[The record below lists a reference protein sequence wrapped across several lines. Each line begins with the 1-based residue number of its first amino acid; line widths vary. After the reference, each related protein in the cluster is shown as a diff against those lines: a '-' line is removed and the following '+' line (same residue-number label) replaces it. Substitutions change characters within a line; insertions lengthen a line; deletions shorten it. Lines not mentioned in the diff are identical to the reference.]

1 MSLNP
6 TPPTIKKLP
15 DTLINQIAAGEVI
28 DNPVS
33 VVKELIENSLDAG
46 ATRIDVRLTNMGYAE
61 ICVTDNGQGISPEDV
76 PLAVVKH
83 ATSKLSSHNLWDIH
97 TFGFRGE
104 ALAAL
109 ASVSHLT
116 IHTRIASQDT
126 GVAIDADTSSVKPVK
141 REVGTTIT
149 ARDLFYNTPA
159 RLKFTKSERALR
171 LGLKL
176 MLTRYALCHPHLT
189 LNATVEGRSFFQQQG
204 GPADM
209 PFHDALAARVPPL
222 FPDLSAEQL
231 CRLDECAQDYHL
243 TGLIAPPTSHS
254 ATRQH
259 QYLFVQRRPVQ
270 DKVMGMALK
279 LAFQDFVPAGRFP
292 WAVLFL
298 DLPPAKI
305 DVNVH
310 PAKEEVRFAEPKFL
324 TSWLINALSQPLH
337 QALGQQS
344 TAPTALLMQ
353 KEKAATTQPPLKTR
367 TPQEAHTPSVPLAAT
382 SPASQDLT
390 LQNSSFQK
398 THLSSAPPVP
408 SFMKVA
414 EEPHAF
420 DESLPSSGK
429 QPLPSSSSSLP
440 SPSPSPL
447 PSLSSSLASVPASSS
462 AVKATSTVQSDLP
475 LERRPLGRA
484 LGQIHASYIVAEN
497 EAGLVLVDQ
506 HAAHERIT
514 YERIKKELTHNQ
526 PVALLIPE
534 LLTLTAPAVKALT
547 HVQGP
552 LKAWGLHVEPQDAEH
567 VMVYS
572 VPTLLQHKK
581 RSLWVDDL
589 AQALMHDMQQESAW
603 EKQDEHETQGEQ
615 EVHDEHK
622 AHGPQNAQDRHP
634 PSDGL
639 PSSSATQAQGFHPK
653 TALDHHL
660 WRAFCVVLGNHAC
673 KNSIKANH
681 RLSLDEMNH
690 LLRTMEAT
698 PHSGQCNHGRPTSI
712 VLTKQ
717 EIARLFGRH

>member
-1 MSLNP
+1 MSLKHAP
-6 TPPTIKKLP
+6 HTIKKLP

-28 DNPVS
+28 DSPIS
-33 VVKELIENSLDAG
+33 VAKELIENSLDAG
-46 ATRIDVRLTNMGYAE
+46 ATRIDVSLTNIGYAE
-61 ICVTDNGQGISPEDV
+61 ICVADNGQGMSPEDL

-83 ATSKLSSHNLWDIH
+83 ATSKLTSHNLWDIH

-116 IHTRIASQDT
+116 IHTRTARHDT
-126 GVAIDADTSSVKPVK
+126 GRAIDADTSAINPIK
-141 REVGTTIT
+141 RDVGTTIT

-159 RLKFTKSERALR
+159 RLKFAKSERALR
-171 LGLKL
+171 LSLKL

-189 LNATVEGRSFFQQQG
+189 LSATLEGRSFFQQPG
-204 GPADM
+204 CPADT
-209 PFHDALAARVPPL
+209 PFHEALATRVPPL

-231 CRLDECAQDYHL
+231 CRLDERAQDYHL

-259 QYLFVQRRPVQ
+259 QYLFVQKRPVQ

-279 LAFQDFVPAGRFP
+279 LAFQDFVPTGRFP

-324 TSWLINALSQPLH
+324 TSWLINALSHPLH
-337 QALGQQS
+337 QALGKQS
-344 TAPTALLMQ
+344 TAPTSLLAH
-353 KEKAATTQPPLKTR
+353 KEKTAPSQPPPK
-367 TPQEAHTPSVPLAAT
+367 PQEPAHSLSMPSGAA
-382 SPASQDLT
+382 
-390 LQNSSFQK
+390 SSAFQK
-398 THLSSAPPVP
+398 TDASSASPAP

-414 EEPHAF
+414 EAPAAF
-420 DESLPSSGK
+420 DESLALSTEEPPSS
-429 QPLPSSSSSLP
+429 LPSSSSPSS
-440 SPSPSPL
+440 SPSPS
-447 PSLSSSLASVPASSS
+447 SLSSPDPSSPPHPSS
-462 AVKATSTVQSDLP
+462 AVKPSFPLQEDLP

-547 HVQGP
+547 RVQDP
-552 LKAWGLHVEPQDAEH
+552 LKAWGLHIEPQDAEH

-572 VPTLLQHKK
+572 VPALLQHKK

-589 AQALMHDMQQESAW
+589 TQALMHDMQQESAC
-603 EKQDEHETQGEQ
+603 EEQDEHEA
-615 EVHDEHK
+615 HDL
-622 AHGPQNAQDRHP
+622 GQ
-634 PSDGL
+634 SSGG
-639 PSSSATQAQGFHPK
+639 PSSSGDMRAQGFHLK
-653 TALDHHL
+653 TTLDHHL

-681 RLSLDEMNH
+681 RLSLDEMDH